1 MFTPRREVVLDG
13 ELSLNLHMDGEVG
26 IVTKVVEHDLPAYT
40 GETTV
45 KPDFTGT
52 VLMTANKVMMNNVTV
67 EPIEV
72 QTVGNLSGGESFKAS
87 LSLALGLSDTVSQN
101 IGGIQMDA
109 LFIDEGFGTLDR
121 KSIDNALDILM
132 GLSNTN
138 KLVGVISHREELI
151 ESIPQQIH
159 VTKTKDGSKIEI
171 ETGI

>member
-26 IVTKVVEHDLPAYT
+26 IVTKVVEHDLPVYT

-72 QTVGNLSGGESFKAS
+72 QTVGNLSGGN
-87 LSLALGLSDTVSQN
+87 TVY
-101 IGGIQMDA
+101 IGGI
-109 LFIDEGFGTLDR
+109 I
-121 KSIDNALDILM
+121 
-132 GLSNTN
+132 
-138 KLVGVISHREELI
+138 
-151 ESIPQQIH
+151 
-159 VTKTKDGSKIEI
+159 
-171 ETGI
+171 